1 MPKDPSQDLIRCPWA
16 GLDDALMLQYHDTE
30 WGVPLHDDR
39 SLFELLTLEG
49 AQAGLSWRTVL
60 ARREGY
66 RLAFDEFDISRV
78 AAYGDHDVERIMS
91 APNVIRNRA
100 KIVSTIGNARA
111 VLRVQQEL
119 GSFDKYVWSYVGSR
133 TLQHHFDGMVELP
146 AKTEQSEALSIDL
159 RRRGFRF
166 IGPTICYAFM
176 QSAGLINDHLVSCF
190 RYDALSTH

>member
-1 MPKDPSQDLIRCPWA
+1 MEPSQDRIRCPWA
-16 GLDDALMLQYHDTE
+16 GPDDALMLRYHDTE

-66 RLAFDEFDISRV
+66 RIAFDEFDIARV
-78 AAYGDHDVERIMS
+78 GAYSDHDLERIMS
-91 APNVIRNRA
+91 SPSVIRNKA
-100 KIVSTIGNARA
+100 KIASAIRNARA
-111 VLRVQQEL
+111 VLRVQEEL
-119 GSFDKYVWSYVGSR
+119 GSFDTYLWSYVGGR
-133 TLQHHFDGMVELP
+133 TLQHRYDDMAALP
-146 AKTEQSEALSIDL
+146 AKTEQSEAMSTDL

-176 QSAGLINDHLVSCF
+176 QSAGLVNDHLVSCF
-190 RYDALSTH
+190 RYDALGAH